1 MSNIQLKFIRHAI
14 KQENMSLNQ
23 EKKIIEGFS
32 KMTEMMEL
40 ADKYFK
46 TGMMNTEVF

>member
-23 EKKIIEGFS
+23 EKNNRRILKNDRDDGIS
-32 KMTEMMEL
+32 R
-40 ADKYFK
+40 
-46 TGMMNTEVF
+46 